1 MFSFMTAI
9 KIILLIVLTPKRIIN
24 PIPAEIPKIVWVAH
38 SEINP
43 PIKAYGIVLAAISVS
58 FTVPKLKYNK
68 NKISNKTAGT
78 IIANCLLALSLL
90 SNSPAQTTLF
100 LDGIEIFS
108 DTFFLASAIV
118 LPKSLPS
125 MLNPTAI
132 YLLPPSLYIK
142 VGPVI

>member
-38 SEINP
+38 SEINL

-68 NKISNKTAGT
+68 NKINNKTAGT
-78 IIANCLLALSLL
+78 MTISCLLARSLL
-90 SNSPAQTTLF
+90 SNSPAQTRS
-100 LDGIEIFS
+100 EERR
-108 DTFFLASAIV
+108 
-118 LPKSLPS
+118 
-125 MLNPTAI
+125 
-132 YLLPPSLYIK
+132 
-142 VGPVI
+142 VGKECRFRWMVHHVSENGSWVDESVELEGDR